1 MSDRVPGR
9 GCDERS
15 SESQCR
21 RRYARTAVDRRD
33 IRVKA
38 ATIITEVVMLAD
50 RFIVKNRFKLEGG
63 VWYVFGVEV

>member
-9 GCDERS
+9 GCGERS

-21 RRYARTAVDRRD
+21 RRYARTAVDRRK
-33 IRVKA
+33 VWVNA
-38 ATIITEVVMLAD
+38 ATIMTEVFMLAD

-63 VWYVFGVEV
+63 VWYVFEVKV